1 MFFIKELQIN
11 EQIRDREVRVIDN
24 EGNQL
29 GVLPVKEA
37 QRIANEKKLDLVKV
51 SPNAKPPVCKVLD
64 YGKYKYDLA
73 KKEKEAKKKQKIVN
87 VKEIRMTPRTDNHDV
102 EVKANKATKF
112 LSKGDKVKVTVRFR
126 GREMGHTAI
135 GFDVLNKFAEM
146 VSEIS
151 EIEKKP
157 KLEGRN
163 MTMVLTPKKS

>member
-1 MFFIKELQIN
+1 VFFIKELQIN
-11 EQIRDREVRVIDN
+11 EQIRDREVRLIDD

-29 GVLPVKEA
+29 GVVPGKEA
-37 QRIANEKKLDLVKV
+37 QRLANEKKLDLVKV
-51 SPNAKPPVCKVLD
+51 SPNAKPPVCKILD

-73 KKEKEAKKKQKIVN
+73 KKEKEAKKKQKTVN
-87 VKEIRMTPRTDNHDV
+87 VKEIRMTPRTDNHDI
-102 EVKANKATKF
+102 EVKANNASKF

-126 GREMGHTAI
+126 GREMGHTDI
-135 GFDVLNKFAEM
+135 GFDVLNKFAER

-151 EIEKKP
+151 DVEKKA

>member
-11 EQIRDREVRVIDN
+11 EQIRDREVRLIDD

-29 GVLPVKEA
+29 GVVPGKEA
-37 QRIANEKKLDLVKV
+37 QRLANEKKLDLVKV
-51 SPNAKPPVCKVLD
+51 SPNAKPPVCKILD

-73 KKEKEAKKKQKIVN
+73 KKEKEAKKKQKTVN
-87 VKEIRMTPRTDNHDV
+87 VKEIRMTPRTDNHDI
-102 EVKANKATKF
+102 EVKANNASKF

-126 GREMGHTAI
+126 GREMGHTDI
-135 GFDVLNKFAEM
+135 GFDVLNKFAER

-151 EIEKKP
+151 DVEKKA